1 MRHTIGKG
9 KRPTKFQ
16 DSLKISKELERI
28 QENEKKNP
36 TVKFD
41 KHKKKKVKSDG
52 RTTYVY

>member
-1 MRHTIGKG
+1 MK
-9 KRPTKFQ
+9 PAKFQ

-28 QENEKKNP
+28 QENEKNNP

-41 KHKKKKVKSDG
+41 KHKDKKVKSDG